1 MFLSKTS
8 LLLCRHL
15 DVLLEEAKKLME
27 FCEHDGILHLH
38 GLIMQRDNYSLILEY
53 MPLGSLIDFR
63 KQFTPRF
70 PLFVRFFMQVSS
82 AMDFLHSHKPT
93 ILHLDLKAD
102 NILLDGAMNAKV
114 WYGKKCLPSP
124 DWVWWKGN
132 SFFFQSCMHLNQI
145 GNHFSKI
152 TWFSTKNGNS

>member
-1 MFLSKTS
+1 
-8 LLLCRHL
+8 
-15 DVLLEEAKKLME
+15 ME

-63 KQFTPRF
+63 KQFTPQF

-82 AMDFLHSHKPT
+82 SMDFLHSHKPT

-114 WYGKKCLPSP
+114 
-124 DWVWWKGN
+124 
-132 SFFFQSCMHLNQI
+132 
-145 GNHFSKI
+145 
-152 TWFSTKNGNS
+152 